1 MLMITLAPL
10 DGTLGGVPG
19 GGMPGGAGN
28 SGGGGVLGGG
38 GNPGGAGGCGGGL
51 IEAGPNDPV
60 SSSAST
66 VMAAAASAATK
77 RQQNQKRRRSLR
89 CFRSASVF
97 TAAPPSG
104 IGFKSLSGTL
114 FGATDFCGTA
124 ADAADPPQLMVVHGC
139 CCITAYACWT
149 CVGKVGTC
157 PCAPWPK
164 CSRIPWSNTVSSLLR
179 PGAPP
184 LVSFGR
190 GRSDIA
196 LVPIHAQW
204 RFY

>member
-114 FGATDFCGTA
+114 VDTADFCGTVPVA
-124 ADAADPPQLMVVHGC
+124 TDPPQLIVVHGC

-149 CVGKVGTC
+149 CVGSVGTC
-157 PCAPWPK
+157 PWPPWPK
-164 CSRIPWSNTVSSLLR
+164 CSRMPWSNTVSSLLR
-179 PGAPP
+179 PRAPAF
-184 LVSFGR
+184 VSFGR
-190 GRSDIA
+190 GRSDMA
-196 LVPIHAQW
+196 PAPTHAQ
-204 RFY
+204 RHCY